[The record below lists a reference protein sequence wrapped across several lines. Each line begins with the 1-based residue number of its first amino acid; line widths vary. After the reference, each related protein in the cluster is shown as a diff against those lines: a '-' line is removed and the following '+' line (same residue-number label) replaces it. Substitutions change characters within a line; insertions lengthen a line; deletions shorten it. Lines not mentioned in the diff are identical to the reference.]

1 MTTILSNEEYLEER
15 FELKWRTLK
24 ERSTKRNIPLT
35 TLDKY
40 LIWNKVLDL
49 YRENFVCEYCRQRL
63 LICDTIPP
71 HYKSFSIDH
80 RIPLDANGTNNIEN
94 IAIVCTRCNII
105 KGTMT
110 ETTFRAFI
118 NPLLNNPVLL
128 DQVFKEMWNGRLAD
142 KLQRINKDKK
152 RVPPSDSTLPGCIS
166 SYSRPLPVNKPCSK
180 CRDKELCEDSTNKI
194 FSNIKIMEKI
204 KC

>member
-15 FELKWRTLK
+15 FELRWRTLK

-40 LIWNKVLDL
+40 LIWNKVLGL

-80 RIPLDANGTNNIEN
+80 RISLDANGTNNIEN

-118 NPLLNNPVLL
+118 NPLLNNPDLL
-128 DQVFKEMWNGRLAD
+128 NQVFKEMWNGRIAN
-142 KLQRINKDKK
+142 KLDREKK
-152 RVPPSDSTLPGCIS
+152 WKTPPSDSTLPGCIAL
-166 SYSRPLPVNKPCSK
+166 YSRPLTINKPCSK
-180 CRDKELCEDSTNKI
+180 CRDKEFCEDTTNRFFSTINVGDV
-194 FSNIKIMEKI
+194 
-204 KC
+204 